1 MRLLVIFIITS
12 ISLVQATNSYAQKA
26 TVSLEVRNR
35 TVKEVLDEI
44 ESQSEFTFF
53 FNNRHLDLQ
62 RRVSVSEKKSDIF
75 KVLDLIFAE
84 TNVRYSV
91 LDKKIILTMDSDV
104 PAKSQTV
111 NRVTGKVVDVN
122 GEPVIGANVF
132 EKGTANGSITDING
146 NFTLSASRENP
157 VLEISFIGY
166 LSQTVKVK
174 SGDPITIT
182 LSENNQLLDE
192 VVVVG
197 YGTQKKGNLTG
208 AISTIK
214 SNEITTTTH
223 SSLAQNLQGKIPGLQ
238 IRQQSGAP
246 GEFNTMINIRGF
258 GEPLYV
264 IDGIARDGSVEFQKL
279 NPNDIENISILK
291 DASAAI
297 YGLNAANGVVL
308 VTTKKGAQGKPMF
321 SYNGVVGWQKPT
333 DVPKMANASQ
343 ILEMLND
350 ANINSGVGPYI
361 SKEELLKWQAGGP
374 GYESTDWY
382 AETMKKNSFQQQ
394 HDFSV
399 RGGSDAM
406 NFFISFGYVD
416 EQGLLKS
423 NDLNYEKYTV
433 RSNLTANLGKYL
445 TADVMIAGRYDKK
458 EAPGTDFFT
467 IFKGTRAMLP
477 TVRPFVNDDP
487 RYPSK
492 GQPYNEHPIVLS
504 DRNLSGY
511 TENVNKSFQSSASLT
526 YDAPF
531 LKGLKLKGT
540 LAYDSNNSL
549 QKELKKS
556 HNLYSYSES
565 DDTYHNIKIGNPSK
579 ISNTNSDDNRLLL
592 QAQLSYN
599 RKFLDIHNIGVTL
612 VYEQNKSWY
621 RYASL
626 RREYEF
632 YTNDQ
637 IDLAGLNNQQ
647 TEGHETESAN
657 ISYVGRVNY
666 DYKSKYLIEYAFR
679 YDGSYRYAPENRWG
693 FFPVVSAGWRLSEE
707 DFIKDNLSFIDN
719 LKIRGSYGL
728 VGENAGDP
736 FQYVLGFNA
745 SGGGGYEFVNGTYSN
760 GIASPAVV
768 NRNLT
773 WFKSNIKDIG
783 FESGILNGLLN
794 IEFDIY
800 QRDRKGLLS
809 KRNLSLPNTF
819 GGTLPDENL
828 NSDRVRGFDFNISH
842 KNKINDFTYGIAFNL
857 NYART
862 KNIYVERGV
871 YRSSWDKW
879 KNGDTDRWKDVV
891 WGFDQIDQFQNM
903 EEVIHAPLQNGN
915 LGNTKELPGDYIFR
929 DVNGDGVIDD
939 KDKLPLFYGGQ
950 PKLHYGITLS
960 ASWKGFDFSAL
971 LQGSG
976 KYTVRF
982 GEVYGNILCY
992 RGNTPEYFYDR
1003 WHKADPYDSNSEWIP
1018 GKWPATRYGIHMGSI
1033 YKESRIWRRDASYLR
1048 LKSVDIGYTIPSNL
1062 VKKYWIDN
1070 ARIYVTAHNLF
1081 TFADSFVKPFDPEKI
1096 EGAYSAG
1103 FTYPLTRSFNVGL
1116 NVTF

>member
-1 MRLLVIFIITS
+1 MKLIVVLIITTV
-12 ISLVQATNSYAQKA
+12 SLIQATNGYAQHA
-26 TVSLEVRNR
+26 SINLEVRNKNI
-35 TVKEVLDEI
+35 KEVLEEI
-44 ESQSEFTFF
+44 EKQTDFTFF
-53 FNNRHLDLQ
+53 FNNRHVNM
-62 RRVSVSEKKSDIF
+62 RRQVSVSVKNSSVF
-75 KVLDLIFAE
+75 KVLDEIFTG
-84 TNVRYSV
+84 TNVSYSV
-91 LDKKIILTMDSDV
+91 LDKKIILTSEIETTEQE
-104 PAKSQTV
+104 KISGKI
-111 NRVTGKVVDVN
+111 TGKVMDAI
-122 GEPVIGANVF
+122 GEPIPGANVS
-132 EKGTANGSITDING
+132 EQGTTNGTITDADG
-146 NFTLSASRENP
+146 NFVLEIGNENT
-157 VLEISFIGY
+157 VIEISFIGY
-166 LSQTVKVK
+166 QTQTVKVK
-174 SGDPITIT
+174 SDKPLTVI
-182 LSENNQLLDE
+182 LKDDMQLLDE

-214 SNEITTTTH
+214 SDEITTTTH

-264 IDGIARDGSVEFQKL
+264 IDGIARDGSDEFQRL

-308 VTTKKGAQGKPMF
+308 VTTKKGEQGKPKF
-321 SYNGVVGWQKPT
+321 NYNGVVGWQKPT
-333 DVPKMANASQ
+333 DIPKMTNASQ

-350 ANINSGVGPYI
+350 ANTNSGVGPYI
-361 SKEELLKWQAGGP
+361 SKEELLKWQAGIP

-382 AETMKKNSFQQQ
+382 EETMKNNSFQQQ

-399 RGGSDAM
+399 RGGGDMM
-406 NFFISFGYVD
+406 NFFVSFGYLD
-416 EQGLLKS
+416 EQGLLKT
-423 NDLNYEKYTV
+423 NDLNYKKYTV
-433 RSNLTANLGKYL
+433 RSNLTAKLSKHL
-445 TADVMIAGRYDKK
+445 TADLMISGRYDKK
-458 EAPGTDFFT
+458 NAPGTDFFT
-467 IFKGTRAMLP
+467 IFKGVRAMLP
-477 TVRPFVNDDP
+477 IVKPFINDDP

-492 GQPYNEHPIVLS
+492 GMPYNEHPVVMS
-504 DRNLSGY
+504 DKDISGY
-511 TENVNKSFQSSASLT
+511 NEDVNKSFQSSASLT
-526 YDAPF
+526 YNVPF
-531 LKGLKLKGT
+531 LEGLSVKGMI
-540 LAYDSNNSL
+540 AYDSNNNL
-549 QKELKKS
+549 QKDLKKAY
-556 HNLYSYSES
+556 NLYSYTES
-565 DDTYHNIKIGNPSK
+565 DDTYQSVKIGNPSK
-579 ISNTNSDDNRLLL
+579 ISNTNSDNNRLVL
-592 QAQLSYN
+592 QAQVSYSH
-599 RKFLDIHNIGVTL
+599 KFAEDHNVGATL

-621 RYASL
+621 RYSL
-626 RREYEF
+626 LKREYDF
-632 YTNDQ
+632 YTSDQ

-666 DYKSKYLIEYAFR
+666 DYKGKYLIEYAFR

-707 DFIKDNLSFIDN
+707 SFMKDNFSFLDN

-783 FESGILNGLLN
+783 FELGIRNGLLN
-794 IEFDIY
+794 LEFDVY
-800 QRDRKGLLS
+800 QRDRKGLLA

-842 KNKINDFTYGIAFNL
+842 KNRINDFVYGISFNL

-862 KNIYVERGV
+862 KNMYVERAP
-871 YRSSWDKW
+871 YRSSWDRW
-879 KNGDTDRWKDVV
+879 KNGNTDRWKDVV
-891 WGFDQIDQFQNM
+891 WGFDKIGQFQNM
-903 EEVIHAPLQNGN
+903 EELIQAPLQNGN
-915 LGNTKELPGDYIFR
+915 LGNTKELPGDYIFK
-929 DVNGDGVIDD
+929 DVNGDGVIDE
-939 KDKLPLFYGGQ
+939 KDKQPLFYGGQ
-950 PKLHYGITLS
+950 PKLHYGITLT

-1003 WHKADPYDSNSEWIP
+1003 WHRADPYDINSEWIP
-1018 GKWPATRYGIHMGSI
+1018 GEWPATRYGIHMGSI
-1033 YKESRIWRRDASYLR
+1033 YKESQVWRRDASYLR
-1048 LKSVDIGYTIPSNL
+1048 LKSVDIGYTIPLRL
-1062 VKKYWIDN
+1062 VKKYGVDN
-1070 ARIYVTAHNLF
+1070 LRVYVNAHNLF

>member
-1 MRLLVIFIITS
+1 MKLIIIFFIS
-12 ISLVQATNSYAQKA
+12 SVSLVQAMNSYAQKA
-26 TVSLEVRNR
+26 SVSLEVHNQAL
-35 TVKEVLDEI
+35 KEVLEEI
-44 ESQSEFTFF
+44 ENQSEFTFF
-53 FNNRHLDLQ
+53 FNNRHVNLHRL
-62 RRVSVSEKKSDIF
+62 VSVSAQKSSIF
-75 KVLDLIFAE
+75 KILDEIFAG
-84 TNVRYSV
+84 TGVSYSV
-91 LDKKIILTMDSDV
+91 LENKIILS
-104 PAKSQTV
+104 AKRESQQQSSFV
-111 NRVTGKVVDVN
+111 EKITGKVVDSN
-122 GEPVIGANVF
+122 GDPVAGANIT
-132 EKGTANGSITDING
+132 EKGTTNGTISDTDG
-146 NFTLSASRENP
+146 HFTLTIESESVFLN
-157 VLEISFIGY
+157 ISFIGCMP
-166 LSQTVKVK
+166 QTVKAHANKPLLIVLNE
-174 SGDPITIT
+174 DT
-182 LSENNQLLDE
+182 QLLDE

-208 AISTIK
+208 AISTLK
-214 SNEITTTTH
+214 STEITTTTH
-223 SSLAQNLQGKIPGLQ
+223 SSLAQSLQGKIPGLQ

-264 IDGIARDGSVEFQKL
+264 IDGVARDGSTEFQRL

-291 DASAAI
+291 DASAAV

-308 VTTKKGAQGKPMF
+308 VTTKKGAKGKATF
-321 SYNGVVGWQKPT
+321 NYNGVVGWQKPT
-333 DVPKMANASQ
+333 DVPLMTNAPQ

-361 SKEELLKWQAGGP
+361 PLDELQKWQTAKP

-399 RGGSDAM
+399 KGGGDSM
-406 NFFISFGYVD
+406 NFFVSFGYVD

-433 RSNLTANLGKYL
+433 RSNLTAKLGKYL
-445 TADVMIAGRYDKK
+445 TADVMVAGRYDKS

-477 TVRPFVNDDP
+477 TVKPFINDDL

-492 GQPYNEHPIVLS
+492 GMPYNEHPVVMS
-504 DRNLSGY
+504 DRNISGY
-511 TENVNKSFQSSASLT
+511 MENVNKSFQSSATLT
-526 YDAPF
+526 YEVPF
-531 LKGLKLKGT
+531 LKGMKAKGMI
-540 LAYDSNNSL
+540 AYDSNNNL

-556 HNLYSYSES
+556 YNLYTYTAS
-565 DDTYHNIKIGNPSK
+565 DNMYQSVPIGNPSK
-579 ISNTNSDDNRLLL
+579 ISNTYGDNNRLVL
-592 QAQLSYN
+592 QVQLSYD
-599 RKFLDIHNIGVTL
+599 KTFAEAHTIGVTG

-621 RYASL
+621 RNSML
-626 RREYEF
+626 RREYDF
-632 YTNDQ
+632 YTGDQ
-637 IDLAGLNNQQ
+637 VDLAGLNNQQ
-647 TEGHETESAN
+647 TGGNETEAAN
-657 ISYVGRVNY
+657 QSYVGRFNY
-666 DYKSKYLIEYAFR
+666 AYKGKYLIEYAFR
-679 YDGSYRYAPENRWG
+679 CDGSYRYAPDNRWG
-693 FFPVVSAGWRLSEE
+693 FFPVVSGGWRLSEE
-707 DFIKDNLSFIDN
+707 SFIKDHFPFIDN

-745 SGGGGYEFVNGTYSN
+745 SGGGGYEFVDGTYSN

-773 WFKSNIKDIG
+773 WFKSNIKDL
-783 FESGILNGLLN
+783 GIELGIFSGLLN
-794 IEFDIY
+794 VEFDVY
-800 QRDRKGLLS
+800 QRDRKGLLA
-809 KRNLSLPNTF
+809 KRSLSLPNTF
-819 GGTLPDENL
+819 GGSLPDENL

-842 KNKINDFTYGIAFNL
+842 RNKIDNFTYGILFNL

-862 KNIYVERGV
+862 KNRYVERAP

-879 KNGDTDRWKDVV
+879 KNGSTDRWKDVV
-891 WGFDQIDQFQNM
+891 WGFDQTGQFQNM
-903 EEVIHAPLQNGN
+903 EELIHAPLQNGN

-929 DVNGDGVIDD
+929 DVNGDGIVDD

-950 PKLHYGITLS
+950 PKLYYGITLS

-971 LQGSG
+971 FQGSG

-992 RGNTPEYFYDR
+992 RGNTPAYFYDR
-1003 WHKADPYDSNSEWIP
+1003 WHRKDPYDVNSEWIP

-1033 YKESRIWRRDASYLR
+1033 YKESQVWRRDASYLR
-1048 LKSVDIGYTIPSNL
+1048 LKSVDIGYTIPSEL
-1062 VKKYWIDN
+1062 IRKYWIEN
-1070 ARIYVTAHNLF
+1070 IRIYVNAHNLF